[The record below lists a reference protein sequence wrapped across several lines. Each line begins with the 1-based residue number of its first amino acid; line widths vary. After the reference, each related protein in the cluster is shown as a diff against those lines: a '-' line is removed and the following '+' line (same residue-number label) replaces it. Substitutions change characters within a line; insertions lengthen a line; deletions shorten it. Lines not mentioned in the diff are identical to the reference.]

1 MTMFEYEQIAPVLP
15 GNHID
20 GWQKV
25 RKKQWKYVKHSLGIG
40 LGILPDA
47 ISSIKKNIY
56 LLDHPT
62 FDTSDSELSPF
73 PTSSDHP
80 GHWGPAPFAG
90 FFLCSDQSQKAWD
103 EIWHLYS
110 KTTNG
115 RTFEG
120 LRERFLQYVPH
131 GYGPD
136 ENNQD
141 PFGTFGGLEQRMLP
155 YLIQSDV
162 YTDDMFQM
170 GRFEYRK
177 VPWKSA
183 HYTFAHIFSHISRAV
198 DKDYFI
204 SPFTHAQWLH
214 GLYVSCFSFD
224 LNEDPE
230 FDEESLYLY
239 CQRLMS
245 VLSSDADETFHPN
258 HLKAA
263 RLLIT
268 ILEDE
273 GTPQWLRKIWAD
285 VRDGKV
291 SV

>member
-1 MTMFEYEQIAPVLP
+1 MFEYEKIEPVIP
-15 GNHID
+15 GNHVKD
-20 GWQKV
+20 WQKI
-25 RKKQWKYVKHSLGIG
+25 RKKQWKYVKKSLGTLNVKPGEAQHIKKT
-40 LGILPDA
+40 LYLLEAPEFPNNQECSWLPDET
-47 ISSIKKNIY
+47 I
-56 LLDHPT
+56 
-62 FDTSDSELSPF
+62 
-73 PTSSDHP
+73 HP
-80 GHWGPAPFAG
+80 GNWLPAPMLG
-90 FFLCSDQSQKAWD
+90 FFLCSDQSEQAWKG
-103 EIWHLYS
+103 IWDSYAQHGSDFDFY
-110 KTTNG
+110 
-115 RTFEG
+115 RD
-120 LRERFLQYVPH
+120 RFLQYVPH

-183 HYTFAHIFSHISRAV
+183 YRTFLHVFTQIAITMN
-198 DKDYFI
+198 KDYWV
-204 SPFTHAQWLH
+204 SPYTHAQWLH
-214 GLYVSCFSFD
+214 GLFVSCFSHDIEKDENFD
-224 LNEDPE
+224 INQAVILSQDLMGA
-230 FDEESLYLY
+230 FDD
-239 CQRLMS
+239 S
-245 VLSSDADETFHPN
+245 VVMNAHPN

-291 SV
+291 SA

>member
-1 MTMFEYEQIAPVLP
+1 MFEYEKIEPVFP

-20 GWQKV
+20 DWQKI
-25 RKKQWKYVKHSLGIG
+25 RKKQWKYVKRSLGIG

-47 ISSIKKNIY
+47 IASIKKNVY
-56 LLDHPT
+56 LLESPI
-62 FDTSDSELSPF
+62 FDTAGSESSAF
-73 PTSSDHP
+73 PTPKDHP
-80 GHWGPAPFAG
+80 GHWGPAPLAG
-90 FFLCSDQSQKAWD
+90 FFLCADQSEEAWD
-103 EIWHLYS
+103 EIWKLYS
-110 KTTNG
+110 ETTNG
-115 RTFEG
+115 ETFDG
-120 LRERFLQYVPH
+120 FRQRFLQYVPY
-131 GYGPD
+131 GQGPD

-141 PFGTFGGLEQRMLP
+141 LFGTFGGLEQRMLP

-162 YTDDMFQM
+162 YTDDVFQI

-204 SPFTHAQWLH
+204 SPFTYAQWLH

-224 LNEDPE
+224 LEQDAE

-239 CQRLMS
+239 CQRLVN
-245 VLSSDADETFHPN
+245 VLDSNADETFHPN

-263 RLLIT
+263 RLLLT

-273 GTPQWLRKIWAD
+273 GTPNWLRKIWVD

>member
-1 MTMFEYEQIAPVLP
+1 MFEYDQIDPVFP
-15 GNHID
+15 GNHIE
-20 GWQKV
+20 GWQKI
-25 RKKQWKYVKHSLGIG
+25 RKKQWKYVKKALGGCLG
-40 LGILPDA
+40 LHNDHIARYKSGV
-47 ISSIKKNIY
+47 Y
-56 LLDHPT
+56 LLEDPNFDVEGSVRSPYPNPT
-62 FDTSDSELSPF
+62 
-73 PTSSDHP
+73 DHP
-80 GHWGPAPFAG
+80 GHWGPCPLGG
-90 FFLCSDQSQKAWD
+90 FFICSDQSQKAWD
-103 EIWHLYS
+103 DIWHTHS
-110 KTTNG
+110 ATTNG
-115 RTFEG
+115 DAFGG
-120 LRERFLQYVPH
+120 LRDRFLQYVPH

-155 YLIQSDV
+155 YLIQSEV

-183 HYTFAHIFSHISRAV
+183 YRTFLHVFTQIAITMN
-198 DKDYFI
+198 KDYWV
-204 SPFTHAQWLH
+204 SPYTHAQWLH
-214 GLYVSCFSFD
+214 GLFVSCFSHDIEKDENFD
-224 LNEDPE
+224 INQAVILSQDLMGA
-230 FDEESLYLY
+230 FDD
-239 CQRLMS
+239 S
-245 VLSSDADETFHPN
+245 VVMNAHPN

-285 VRDGKV
+285 VRDGKW

>member
-1 MTMFEYEQIAPVLP
+1 MFEYEKIEPVFP

-20 GWQKV
+20 GWQKI
-25 RKKQWKYVKHSLGIG
+25 RKKQWKYVKKSLSALNVKPGEAQHIKKT
-40 LGILPDA
+40 LYLLEVPAFPNDQEFSWLPDE
-47 ISSIKKNIY
+47 S
-56 LLDHPT
+56 T
-62 FDTSDSELSPF
+62 
-73 PTSSDHP
+73 HP
-80 GHWGPAPFAG
+80 GNWLPAPMLG
-90 FFLCSDQSQKAWD
+90 FFLCADHSEQAWKK
-103 EIWHLYS
+103 IWDTY
-110 KTTNG
+110 TQRGTDFDFY
-115 RTFEG
+115 RD
-120 LRERFLQYVPH
+120 RFFQHVPH
-131 GYGPD
+131 GQGPD

-141 PFGTFGGLEQRMLP
+141 LFGTFGGLEQRMLP

-162 YTDDMFQM
+162 YTDDVFQI

-224 LNEDPE
+224 LEQDAE

-239 CQRLMS
+239 CQRLVN
-245 VLSSDADETFHPN
+245 VLDSNADETFHPN

-263 RLLIT
+263 RLLIS

-273 GTPQWLRKIWAD
+273 GTPNWLRKIWAG
-285 VRDGKV
+285 VRDGKITD
-291 SV
+291 

>member
-1 MTMFEYEQIAPVLP
+1 MFEYEKIEPVIP

-20 GWQKV
+20 GWQKI
-25 RKKQWKYVKHSLGIG
+25 RKQQWKYVKKSLGALNVKPGEAQHIKKT
-40 LGILPDA
+40 LYLLETPEFPNNQECSWLPDET
-47 ISSIKKNIY
+47 I
-56 LLDHPT
+56 
-62 FDTSDSELSPF
+62 
-73 PTSSDHP
+73 HP
-80 GHWGPAPFAG
+80 GNWLPAPMLG
-90 FFLCSDQSQKAWD
+90 FFLCADQSEQVWKG
-103 EIWHLYS
+103 IWEKYAQHGSDFDFY
-110 KTTNG
+110 
-115 RTFEG
+115 RD
-120 LRERFLQYVPH
+120 RFFQYVPH

-170 GRFEYRK
+170 GCFEYRK

-183 HYTFAHIFSHISRAV
+183 FLTFRHIFSQITTAV
-198 DKDYFI
+198 DSDYWV
-204 SPFTHAQWLH
+204 SPYSYAQWLH
-214 GLYVSCFSFD
+214 GLFVSCFKYDLDSHPD
-224 LNEDPE
+224 LNI
-230 FDEESLYLY
+230 SNMYLY
-239 CQRLMS
+239 CQRLMN
-245 VLSSDADETFHPN
+245 VLSSTADETFHPN

-285 VRDGKV
+285 MRDGKV

>member
-1 MTMFEYEQIAPVLP
+1 MFEYEKIEPVIP
-15 GNHID
+15 GNHIE
-20 GWQKV
+20 GWQKI
-25 RKKQWKYVKHSLGIG
+25 RKKQWKYVKKSLGALNVKPGEAQHIKKT
-40 LGILPDA
+40 LYLLETPEFPNNQECSWLPDET
-47 ISSIKKNIY
+47 I
-56 LLDHPT
+56 
-62 FDTSDSELSPF
+62 
-73 PTSSDHP
+73 HP
-80 GHWGPAPFAG
+80 GNWLPAPMLG
-90 FFLCSDQSQKAWD
+90 FFLCADQSEQAWKG
-103 EIWHLYS
+103 IWDTYAQHGSDFDFY
-110 KTTNG
+110 
-115 RTFEG
+115 RD
-120 LRERFLQYVPH
+120 RFVQYVPH

-162 YTDDMFQM
+162 YTDDIFQM

-224 LNEDPE
+224 LEQDAE

-239 CQRLMS
+239 CQRLVN
-245 VLSSDADETFHPN
+245 VLDSNADETFHPN

-273 GTPQWLRKIWAD
+273 GTPNWLRKIWAD

>member
-1 MTMFEYEQIAPVLP
+1 MFEYEKIEPVLP
-15 GNHID
+15 GNHIKD
-20 GWQKV
+20 WQKI
-25 RKKQWKYVKHSLGIG
+25 RKKQWKYVKATLAGALG
-40 LGILPDA
+40 LAPDKIA
-47 ISSIKKNIY
+47 SIKKLIY
-56 LLDHPT
+56 VLDDPEFT
-62 FDTSDSELSPF
+62 DNQEFSWYPDASI
-73 PTSSDHP
+73 HP
-80 GHWGPAPFAG
+80 GNWLPAPWLG
-90 FFLCSDQSQKAWD
+90 FFLCSHQNQQAWD
-103 EIWHLYS
+103 DIWELYS
-110 KTTNG
+110 QAG
-115 RTFEG
+115 VDFDYYRD
-120 LRERFLQYVPH
+120 RFFHYVPH

-155 YLIQSDV
+155 YLIQSEV

-198 DKDYFI
+198 DMDYFI

-224 LNEDPE
+224 LDQDPE
-230 FDEESLYLY
+230 FDEESLHLY
-239 CQRLMS
+239 CQRLMN
-245 VLSSDADETFHPN
+245 VLSSDAEDTFHSN

-273 GTPQWLRKIWAD
+273 GTPQWLRKIWVD

-291 SV
+291 SI

>member
-1 MTMFEYEQIAPVLP
+1 MFDYEKIEPAIP
-15 GNHID
+15 GNHVD
-20 GWQKV
+20 GWQKI
-25 RKKQWKYVKHSLGIG
+25 RKKQWQYVKKSLGALNVKPGEAQHIKKA
-40 LGILPDA
+40 LYLLEVPEFPNNQEHSWLPDE
-47 ISSIKKNIY
+47 K
-56 LLDHPT
+56 T
-62 FDTSDSELSPF
+62 
-73 PTSSDHP
+73 HP
-80 GHWGPAPFAG
+80 GNWLPAPILG
-90 FFLCSDQSQKAWD
+90 FFLCSDQSEHAWK
-103 EIWHLYS
+103 EIWDTYAQRG
-110 KTTNG
+110 TDFDFY
-115 RTFEG
+115 RD
-120 LRERFLQYVPH
+120 RFFQYVPH

-155 YLIQSDV
+155 YLIQSEV

-224 LNEDPE
+224 LEQDPE

-239 CQRLMS
+239 CQRLMN
-245 VLSSDADETFHPN
+245 VMSSNADETFHPN

>member
-1 MTMFEYEQIAPVLP
+1 MFEYEKIEPVFP

-20 GWQKV
+20 DWQKI
-25 RKKQWKYVKHSLGIG
+25 RKKQWKYVKRSLAIG

-47 ISSIKKNIY
+47 IASIKKNVY
-56 LLDHPT
+56 LLESPI
-62 FDTSDSELSPF
+62 FDTAESESSAF
-73 PTSSDHP
+73 PTPKDHP
-80 GHWGPAPFAG
+80 GHWGPAPLAG
-90 FFLCSDQSQKAWD
+90 FFLCADQSEEAWD
-103 EIWHLYS
+103 EIWKLYS
-110 KTTNG
+110 ETTNG
-115 RTFEG
+115 GTFDG
-120 LRERFLQYVPH
+120 FRQRFLQYVPH

-162 YTDDMFQM
+162 YTDELFQM

-177 VPWKSA
+177 VPWESPVS
-183 HYTFAHIFSHISRAV
+183 TFLNIFCDISQPM
-198 DKDYFI
+198 DKNYWV
-204 SPFTHAQWLH
+204 SPFIHAQWLH
-214 GLYVSCFSFD
+214 GLFVSCFQYDIS
-224 LNEDPE
+224 
-230 FDEESLYLY
+230 EEGTVASESIFFSM
-239 CQRLMS
+239 RLKNA
-245 VLSSDADETFHPN
+245 LSDNADAEFHPN

-291 SV
+291 PV

>member
-1 MTMFEYEQIAPVLP
+1 MMTMFEYDQIDPVFP
-15 GNHID
+15 GNHIE
-20 GWQKV
+20 GWQKI
-25 RKKQWKYVKHSLGIG
+25 RKKQWKYVKATLGG
-40 LGILPDA
+40 ALGVLPDA
-47 ISSIKKNIY
+47 IASVKKNVY
-56 LLDHPT
+56 LLENPVFELGESEFSPHPN
-62 FDTSDSELSPF
+62 PH
-73 PTSSDHP
+73 DHP
-80 GHWGPAPFAG
+80 GCWVPIPLLG
-90 FFLCSDQSQKAWD
+90 FFLCPDRSEQAWD
-103 EIWHLYS
+103 EIWS
-110 KTTNG
+110 VFAG
-115 RTFEG
+115 RGGDFDYY
-120 LRERFLQYVPH
+120 RERFFQYVPH

-183 HYTFAHIFSHISRAV
+183 YRTFLHVFTQIAITMNS
-198 DKDYFI
+198 DYWV
-204 SPFTHAQWLH
+204 SPYTHAQWLH
-214 GLYVSCFSFD
+214 GLLVSCFSHDIEKDENFD
-224 LNEDPE
+224 INQAVILSQDLMGA
-230 FDEESLYLY
+230 FDDS
-239 CQRLMS
+239 M
-245 VLSSDADETFHPN
+245 VMNAHPN

-273 GTPQWLRKIWAD
+273 GTPQWLRKIWVD
-285 VRDGKV
+285 VRDGEV

>member
-1 MTMFEYEQIAPVLP
+1 MTMFEYDQIDPVFP
-15 GNHID
+15 GNHIE
-20 GWQKV
+20 GWQKI
-25 RKKQWKYVKHSLGIG
+25 RKKQWKYVKATLGGCLG
-40 LGILPDA
+40 LLNDHVARYKAGV
-47 ISSIKKNIY
+47 Y
-56 LLDHPT
+56 LLETPNFKIEGSVPSPYPNPT
-62 FDTSDSELSPF
+62 
-73 PTSSDHP
+73 DHP
-80 GHWGPAPFAG
+80 GHWGPTPLGG
-90 FFLCSDQSQKAWD
+90 FFICSDQSDAAWRK
-103 EIWHLYS
+103 IWEASFSEAGAFDYY
-110 KTTNG
+110 
-115 RTFEG
+115 RD
-120 LRERFLQYVPH
+120 RFFQYVPH

-230 FDEESLYLY
+230 FDEESLHLY
-239 CQRLMS
+239 CQRLMN